1 MYKFYFWY
9 KFKGEDMYIYILH
22 IKFSVNGEVMGE
34 SVQSIANNTKTRT
47 HIFYYAYFMVFLYVE

>member
-1 MYKFYFWY
+1 
-9 KFKGEDMYIYILH
+9 MYIYILH

-47 HIFYYAYFMVFLYVE
+47 HNFIMHILWYFYM